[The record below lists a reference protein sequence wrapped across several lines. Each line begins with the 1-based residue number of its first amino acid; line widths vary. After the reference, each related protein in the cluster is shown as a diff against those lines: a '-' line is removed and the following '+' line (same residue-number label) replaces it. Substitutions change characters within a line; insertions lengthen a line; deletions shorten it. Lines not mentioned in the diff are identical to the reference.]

1 MNNKEI
7 YKNIRVTQNK
17 VGQRDTGSWLRRL
30 GLYDLVMAMI
40 LLSDEYGLKWADD
53 WWLNLDDPK
62 WLNKA
67 MVNTFGRLRDDDQE
81 LVRPLYE
88 DWQWYYSNFDLEAA
102 VNLGYL
108 AEVYLLD
115 RNGRRVVADG
125 RFQTVLVNLEGA
137 TREEALCQ
145 LNRDRNVYGFS
156 RWWC

>member
-1 MNNKEI
+1 MNNIYI
-7 YKNIRVTQNK
+7 YKEVTETR
-17 VGQRDTGSWLRRL
+17 VGQRDSGSWLRRFGL
-30 GLYDLVMAMI
+30 GNLVLAMEMLSGEYDLP
-40 LLSDEYGLKWADD
+40 WAGQ
-53 WWLNLDDPK
+53 WQQHLDDPK
-62 WLNKA
+62 WLGKA
-67 MVNTFGRLRDDDQE
+67 MVNTFGRLNDADQE
-81 LVRPLYE
+81 MVAPLYE
-88 DWQWYYSNFDLEAA
+88 DWQWYFSNLDLEAA